1 MTMSPQAWPGRAASI
16 SRTLKAA
23 LEDLT
28 KLDARQLYGL
38 ARDKAWYHLTARQ
51 RVAETAAALH
61 AARCDAAK
69 EPRIV
74 DGEGIVRARFAPAT
88 RLQAA
93 DRQPPLQSLTLEGAA
108 LLALPG
114 VRKLQSLLFAASR
127 KLSVNGPEQP
137 HVSALRDA
145 DFASPVPAHPYNDA
159 IDGSIARKTAAR

>member
-1 MTMSPQAWPGRAASI
+1 MTMSPQAWPERAASI

-28 KLDARQLYGL
+28 KLDARQVYGM
-38 ARDKAWYHLTARQ
+38 ARDLAWYHLTARQ
-51 RVAETAAALH
+51 RAAETAAALH

-74 DGEGIVRARFAPAT
+74 DGDGAVRPRFAAAT
-88 RLQAA
+88 LLQAT
-93 DRQPPLQSLTLEGAA
+93 DRQAPLQSLTLEGAA

-114 VRKLQSLLFAASR
+114 VRKLQSLLLSTSR

-145 DFASPVPAHPYNDA
+145 DFASPMRAHHYNDD
-159 IDGSIARKTAAR
+159 IDASAARKTAAR